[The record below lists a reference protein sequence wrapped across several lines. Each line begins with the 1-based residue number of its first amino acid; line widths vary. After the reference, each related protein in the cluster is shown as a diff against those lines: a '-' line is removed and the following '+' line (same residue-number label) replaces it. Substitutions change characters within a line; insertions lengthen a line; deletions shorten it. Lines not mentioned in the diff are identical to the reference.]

1 MSINKI
7 KTAFVKQDVRTAGR
21 FDRALRKAESS
32 VLFLYAVLILQE
44 RCSCRPGSENPADH
58 THILCHL
65 NCINVIS
72 NLLAGRRERLECVG
86 CTTDE
91 LWLWVLSFFCHATP
105 SYLSLPSL
113 TEPTPSYPVCEDE
126 VGKVGWD
133 GSGSQCRMGLDEVGW
148 SRMR

>member
-1 MSINKI
+1 MHENTLLKFLGLQCDSQRDWKVQFFTFWSISRPYCMQFTQNKN
-7 KTAFVKQDVRTAGR
+7 QH
-21 FDRALRKAESS
+21 
-32 VLFLYAVLILQE
+32 VLLSLQ
-44 RCSCRPGSENPADH
+44 
-58 THILCHL
+58 
-65 NCINVIS
+65 INVIS